1 MEKAGKPRE
10 KSPYAGMVVKT
21 KPDVGIDL
29 TSGRSLGDLEFH
41 IEDWWENVSGQSWM
55 NSDGNPAAMNYAFR
69 IDMGG
74 GKVPLDNEVLYGKIG
89 WFGYLFHVSELCL
102 PEVG

>member
-1 MEKAGKPRE
+1 MEKVGKPRE

-29 TSGRSLGDLEFH
+29 TLGRSLGGLDFC
-41 IEDWWENVSGQSWM
+41 IEDWWENVAGKSWM
-55 NSDGNPAAMNYAFR
+55 HSEGNPAALNYAFR
-69 IDMGG
+69 IGMRAGT
-74 GKVPLDNEVLYGKIG
+74 VPTDNEVLYGKIG
-89 WFGYLFHVSELCL
+89 MLGYLFHVSELCL